1 MLEDAQW
8 FVIAVVAVLC
18 GLLLFSH
25 LEALKQ
31 LDLLSK
37 RNPADLIN
45 TVSDA
50 LVTAR
55 QAATLARQIENKL
68 KEDNRQI
75 FAASGELWK
84 KHEEHF
90 LDFEKKLADLKDEQE
105 KQPKIV
111 EYQIQPEHL
120 RQMVSEEVQLNDEHF
135 HTIIIDEIR
144 KYDDKCRQ
152 VVQEKLKHTAK
163 ILPHKTKEFRPILP
177 NPAVEHEIEE
187 PAGEL
192 PED

>member
-1 MLEDAQW
+1 MLEGAQW
-8 FVIAVVAVLC
+8 FMIAVIAVLC
-18 GLLLFSH
+18 GLLFYSH
-25 LEALKQ
+25 LAALKQ
-31 LDLLSK
+31 LDLLTK

-45 TVSDA
+45 TASDA

-55 QAATLARQIENKL
+55 QAATLARATETKL
-68 KEDNRQI
+68 KDDNRQI

-90 LDFEKKLADLKDEQE
+90 LDFEKKLIELKVEQE
-105 KQPKIV
+105 QQFKTV
-111 EYQIQPEHL
+111 EYEIQPEHL
-120 RQMVSEEVQLNDEHF
+120 RQMVAEEVQLNDEHF
-135 HTIIIDEIR
+135 HAIVLEEIK

-152 VVQEKLKHTAK
+152 IVQDKLSHTAK
-163 ILPHKTKEFRPILP
+163 ILPHKTKEFRPIPP
-177 NPAVEHEIEE
+177 NPAIEHEIDE